1 MLFKSLLSSR
11 TLLKNLHKHIQTVQ
25 TNWWREF
32 RNFPSLLSQ
41 SGIYFKHSCPRILQS
56 WCLNE
61 KSFPY
66 FNGFKFFS
74 IIFFL
79 FFPKGKGVGKPKY
92 NFFNPFTIPKNRTLV
107 LVEGTTALQ
116 PTQPRPWG

>member
-74 IIFFL
+74 IIFFY
-79 FFPKGKGVGKPKY
+79 FFQKVKGWASS
-92 NFFNPFTIPKNRTLV
+92 NTIFLTPL
-107 LVEGTTALQ
+107 
-116 PTQPRPWG
+116 PSPRIEPWF